1 MYEYIKGSI
10 TSLSHT
16 AAVVEAS
23 GVGYI
28 LNISLTSYAQIE
40 GKTNATLYT
49 HLYII
54 QDSAPVLYG
63 FTTREERELFRL
75 LISVSGIG
83 AGTARIMLSSNSPA
97 EIATMISTG
106 NVAMLTKVK
115 GIGPKT
121 AEMVVLKLR
130 DKVLG
135 VLASSDN
142 QNGQEGAIA
151 TGESL
156 GSWNEALDALVVLG
170 FSKAATEKTVRK
182 IARENPS
189 MATEDI
195 IRNALS
201 QL

>member
-83 AGTARIMLSSNSPA
+83 AGTARIMLSSHSPSELA
-97 EIATMISTG
+97 SALATG
-106 NVAMLTKVK
+106 NTAILTSIK
-115 GIGPKT
+115 GIGAKT
-121 AEMVVLKLR
+121 AEVAIVKLR
-130 DKVLG
+130 DKVLHING
-135 VLASSDN
+135 IEAGEGSSSDA
-142 QNGQEGAIA
+142 GR
-151 TGESL
+151 
-156 GSWNEALDALVVLG
+156 EALDALQVLG
-170 FSKAATEKTVRK
+170 FSKVATEKVVK
-182 IARENPS
+182 KLVSENPN

-201 QL
+201 LI